1 MDESEKKNDSSDE
14 PSPSSADRRSKAPS
28 YECKICGAPAL
39 HSNYGAITCYPCKM
53 FFKRHVAI
61 GQVR

>member
-1 MDESEKKNDSSDE
+1 MDKSDKQNESNDESSSNTE
-14 PSPSSADRRSKAPS
+14 PKSKMPS

-53 FFKRHVAI
+53 FFKRNAI
-61 GQVR
+61 INVSS